1 MTGYTIGEL
10 SRATGVH
17 VETIRYYQR
26 LGLLPVPPRDRG
38 PRRYGP
44 EAVDRLLLIRHAR
57 HLTFSLAEVGGL
69 LAASDDERCAAAVRD
84 IAAARLAKVEREV
97 GTLQEI
103 ARELAELVRQVETAG
118 RSAARILQDLGR
130 SARAES

>member
-10 SRATGVH
+10 ARATGVH

-26 LGLLPVPPRDRG
+26 LGLLPVPTGDRA

-44 EAVDRLLLIRHAR
+44 DAVNRLLLIRHAR
-57 HLTFSLAEVGGL
+57 HLTFSLAEIGSL
-69 LAASDDERCAAAVRD
+69 LAAADDESGSAAARD
-84 IAAARLAKVEREV
+84 IATARLAEVKREA

-103 ARELAELVRQVETAG
+103 ARELAELVRQFEAAEG
-118 RSAARILQDLGR
+118 SAARILQDLSR
-130 SARAES
+130 SARAQS